1 MTTLEM
7 DFRRSKYAAKL
18 AQTVSLSLIDPAG
31 FDLSAVSVGYLEG
44 ETWDHHEA
52 LLEQSC
58 FYMEMGTHASS
69 LSCPEALACA
79 RWFT

>member
-44 ETWDHHEA
+44 ETWDHHE
-52 LLEQSC
+52 
-58 FYMEMGTHASS
+58 SS
-69 LSCPEALACA
+69 SGAELFLHGNGHTC
-79 RWFT
+79 